1 MSWIEE
7 AQVDLPPVISV
18 MSINKQAM
26 EAVQNLNASI
36 TFGASVLTRV
46 QEEAIAAVEE
56 VAFRVGILGVQVH
69 HPMGLARAIAEC
81 YAGRCATAHA
91 DSEPFECGTTMM
103 DYQAARRAILEERLD
118 ETHQAVR

>member
-7 AQVDLPPVISV
+7 ANVDLPPVISV

-46 QEEAIAAVEE
+46 QEEEIAAV
-56 VAFRVGILGVQVH
+56 VS
-69 HPMGLARAIAEC
+69 
-81 YAGRCATAHA
+81 ATNH
-91 DSEPFECGTTMM
+91 CR
-103 DYQAARRAILEERLD
+103 Y
-118 ETHQAVR
+118 

>member
-7 AQVDLPPVISV
+7 AKVDLPLVISV

-46 QEEAIAAVEE
+46 QEEAIAAV
-56 VAFRVGILGVQVH
+56 VS
-69 HPMGLARAIAEC
+69 
-81 YAGRCATAHA
+81 ATNH
-91 DSEPFECGTTMM
+91 CR
-103 DYQAARRAILEERLD
+103 Y
-118 ETHQAVR
+118 